1 MEKREDCWRRF
12 ERTGGVMD
20 YLNYTACTKES
31 FPEEDEVEEDDW
43 NGHRERDGAVGHADG
58 RIR

>member
-1 MEKREDCWRRF
+1 MEKREDCWKRF

-31 FPEEDEVEEDDW
+31 FPDEDEVEEDDW
-43 NGHRERDGAVGHADG
+43 NGHRERDGDSSS
-58 RIR
+58 IR